1 MKSEIGVETVSRIS
15 GVFYLLMMTNSQWEK
30 YLKREHSDFY
40 RALHR
45 QHSVCFQQ
53 RIRVDEKGRYETPK
67 EKYKVSVNDGSWLIF
82 HPRCKGG
89 NRVHIKNMKKNY
101 RKCIRSYASFLRADG
116 VNNADEMLYYILHYT
131 YYHISFNRM
140 LKKITYDKTRPMIDE
155 VIRWIMNKDIKKVDK
170 SKFIDTRKTAAPDE
184 IYTKFGAICKARK
197 SDKIK
202 MTKQAQRKLTDKE
215 IAEKYNPDL
224 TNEENAANIG
234 IGLTRLKEW
243 KRENAECIESIEH
256 KVKRLYNPSLGWKK
270 NAEIIGHSIN
280 TIKKYLKID
289 EPIAVELET
298 ANDENQFT
306 ECLDID
312 ELLPKN
318 DEIICHSPDTIKT
331 DFGAAELEKAD
342 SKIQFDVDDD
352 ELISWVMEYEFEEGV
367 GIEKENADSNESIV
381 YKVKEEAIAV
391 DNFGTAELETE
402 DSKNQFAG
410 LQSIDNDDYCRW
422 LFGDEFMETIERE
435 RKKNALFYG
444 TEEVVKM
451 VV

>member
-1 MKSEIGVETVSRIS
+1 
-15 GVFYLLMMTNSQWEK
+15 
-30 YLKREHSDFY
+30 
-40 RALHR
+40 
-45 QHSVCFQQ
+45 
-53 RIRVDEKGRYETPK
+53 
-67 EKYKVSVNDGSWLIF
+67 
-82 HPRCKGG
+82 
-89 NRVHIKNMKKNY
+89 MKKNY

-202 MTKQAQRKLTDKE
+202 MTKQAQRKITDNE

-331 DFGAAELEKAD
+331 DFGATELEKAD

-352 ELISWVMEYEFEEGV
+352 ELISWVMEYEFEEGG
-367 GIEKENADSNESIV
+367 GIEKENADSNESSDWQS
-381 YKVKEEAIAV
+381 EAQ
-391 DNFGTAELETE
+391 TACK
-402 DSKNQFAG
+402 SCF
-410 LQSIDNDDYCRW
+410 
-422 LFGDEFMETIERE
+422 
-435 RKKNALFYG
+435 
-444 TEEVVKM
+444 
-451 VV
+451 

>member
-1 MKSEIGVETVSRIS
+1 MSRIS
-15 GVFYLLMMTNSQWEK
+15 GVFYLVIMTNSKWEK

-45 QHSVCFQQ
+45 QLSVCFQQ

-184 IYTKFGAICKARK
+184 IHTKLGAICKARK

-202 MTKQAQRKLTDKE
+202 MTKQAKRKLTDKE

-234 IGLTRLKEW
+234 IGLTRLKQW
-243 KRENAECIESIEH
+243 KRENADRFESIED
-256 KVKRLYNPSLGWKK
+256 KVKRLYNPELSWTK
-270 NAEIIGHSIN
+270 NADIIGYSVN
-280 TIKKYLKID
+280 TIKKYINKKED
-289 EPIAVELET
+289 PIAVVLET
-298 ANDENQFT
+298 
-306 ECLDID
+306 
-312 ELLPKN
+312 
-318 DEIICHSPDTIKT
+318 PDTTKT
-331 DFGAAELEKAD
+331 FGTAELKTAD
-342 SKIQFDVDDD
+342 NKNQLDADDD
-352 ELISWVMEYEFEEGV
+352 ELISWVMEYDFTEK
-367 GIEKENADSNESIV
+367 IEIENTDSNERIEHNV
-381 YKVKEEAIAV
+381 NQEEAIAV
-391 DNFGTAELETE
+391 DFGTAELETE

-422 LFGDEFMETIERE
+422 LFGDEFMETIEME

>member
-1 MKSEIGVETVSRIS
+1 
-15 GVFYLLMMTNSQWEK
+15 
-30 YLKREHSDFY
+30 
-40 RALHR
+40 
-45 QHSVCFQQ
+45 
-53 RIRVDEKGRYETPK
+53 
-67 EKYKVSVNDGSWLIF
+67 
-82 HPRCKGG
+82 
-89 NRVHIKNMKKNY
+89 
-101 RKCIRSYASFLRADG
+101 
-116 VNNADEMLYYILHYT
+116 
-131 YYHISFNRM
+131 
-140 LKKITYDKTRPMIDE
+140 MIDE

-184 IYTKFGAICKARK
+184 IYTKLGAICKARK

-202 MTKQAQRKLTDKE
+202 MTKQAKRKLTDKE

-331 DFGAAELEKAD
+331 DFGATELEKAD